1 MRAFTILFKNIKV
14 LLRSKSSALI
24 VLLAPLLV
32 VMIIG
37 IGFSDASQ
45 SAISIGIFNAE
56 ESELSL
62 RLIGNLNT
70 TENNLIFYKNENE
83 CIQSIRDG
91 AATTCV
97 IFPKGLSL
105 TDNSANEITFY
116 VDESRINLVYKI
128 ISTLNANI
136 DVGNTEVTE
145 EITTRLLEILKK
157 TSDEVDASTIT
168 LVSVKKSLD
177 SLISSTDLARAKLSN
192 MDIPE
197 ITASVSSYASTANKI
212 NIDFL
217 DLRTDARGVISEG
230 YDLIEA
236 INSSDETGDF
246 EYELN
251 QLNLSYDKTIN
262 LSKTIADLKDSLT
275 VAGNEVDIAKTKL
288 KTSRGIKD
296 EVLEIVTSANSDLK
310 LNKKSVEEVKSRQ
323 EDISGEVASFKI
335 TNPELIAKPIK
346 TRIESVTT
354 KNTRITYS
362 FPYLLMLVVLFVA
375 TMLSSTLVMLDKK
388 SRAYFRNFTIPVSNL
403 FLIFMT
409 YITTLLIL
417 IIQVA
422 IIMCVAKFGLDVPA
436 LNNIGISA
444 LIILAGI
451 SVFSLIGIVIGNL
464 FSTFESIT
472 MTTIAIGSIFIF
484 LSNLILPLE
493 TLSPEIQQI
502 ARYNP
507 YVITSEAIRRVM
519 LFNTGIEM
527 LVNDFLVLG
536 IYCAIAT
543 ILIIIINRVYSSKF
557 FTRTRS

>member
-1 MRAFTILFKNIKV
+1 MRALTILFKNIKV
-14 LLRSKSSALI
+14 LFRSKSSALI
-24 VLLAPLLV
+24 VLLAPLLI

-37 IGFSDASQ
+37 FGFSDANQ
-45 SAISIGIFNAE
+45 NTISVGIFNAE

-62 RLIGNLNT
+62 RLIENLNT
-70 TENNLIFYKNENE
+70 SENKLIFYQDEE
-83 CIQSIRDG
+83 QCVQSIKDG
-91 AATTCV
+91 ATVTCV
-97 IFPKGLSL
+97 IFPMGLSL
-105 TDNSANEITFY
+105 DDESINEITFH

-168 LVSVKKSLD
+168 LVSVKKSLAE
-177 SLISSTDLARAKLSN
+177 LITSTELARSKLNN
-192 MDIPE
+192 MDLPE
-197 ITASVSSYASTANKI
+197 ITSSVSGYASTVKSI
-212 NIDFL
+212 NTDFL
-217 DLRTDARGVISEG
+217 DIWTDARGVLSKG
-230 YDLIEA
+230 YDLIEE
-236 INSSDETGDF
+236 INSSTTNEFET
-246 EYELN
+246 ELD
-251 QLNLSYDKTIN
+251 QLNVSYNKTSN
-262 LSKTIADLKDSLT
+262 LSNKITELGRSLT
-275 VAGNEVDIAKTKL
+275 TAGKEIDKAKTQL
-288 KTSRGIKD
+288 KNSKSAKSA
-296 EVLEIVTSANSDLK
+296 VLEIIASANNAIK
-310 LNKKSVEEVKSRQ
+310 QNEKSVEDIKSRQ
-323 EDISGEVASFKI
+323 EDIAGDVASFKI

-346 TRIESVTT
+346 TKIESVTT

-362 FPYLLMLVVLFVA
+362 FPYLLMLVVLFVG

-388 SRAYFRNFTIPVSNL
+388 SKAYFRNFTIPLNNL

-409 YITTLLIL
+409 YLTTIIIL

-422 IIMCVAKFGLDVPA
+422 IIVCVVKFGLDVPV
-436 LNNIGISA
+436 LNNIAISA
-444 LIILAGI
+444 LIIFAGI
-451 SVFSLIGIVIGNL
+451 SVFSLLGIVIGNL

-507 YVITSEAIRRVM
+507 YVITSEAIRKVM

-527 LVNDFLVLG
+527 ISDDLLILG
-536 IYCAIAT
+536 IYCAVAAI
-543 ILIIIINRVYSSKF
+543 IIIIINRIYSSRF
-557 FTRTRS
+557 FTRTKN

>member
-1 MRAFTILFKNIKV
+1 MRALTILFKNIKV

-24 VLLAPLLV
+24 VLLAPLLI

-37 IGFSDASQ
+37 FGFSDASQ
-45 SAISIGIFNAE
+45 SAISVGVFNAE

-62 RLIGNLNT
+62 RLINNLNT
-70 TENNLIFYKNENE
+70 SENNLIFYKNENE
-83 CIQSIRDG
+83 CVQSIKDG
-91 AATTCV
+91 ATTTCV

-105 TDNSANEITFY
+105 TDESINEITFY

-177 SLISSTDLARAKLSN
+177 SLISSTDLARSKLSN

-236 INSSDETGDF
+236 INSSETDKF
-246 EYELN
+246 ENELG
-251 QLNLSYDKTIN
+251 QLNLSYNKTTN
-262 LSKTIADLKDSLT
+262 LSKTITDLKNSLT
-275 VAGNEVDIAKTKL
+275 TAGKEIDRAKTKL
-288 KTSRGIKD
+288 KTSRDVKGV
-296 EVLEIVTSANSDLK
+296 VLEMITSANNDIE
-310 LNKKSVEEVKSRQ
+310 LNQKSVEEVKSRQ

-346 TRIESVTT
+346 TKIESVTT

-388 SRAYFRNFTIPVSNL
+388 SRAYFRNFTIPLSNL

-417 IIQVA
+417 IVQVA
-422 IIMCVAKFGLDVPA
+422 IIMCVVKFGLDVPV
-436 LNNIGISA
+436 LNNIAISA
-444 LIILAGI
+444 LIIFAGI
-451 SVFSLIGIVIGNL
+451 SVFSLLGIVIGNL

-507 YVITSEAIRRVM
+507 YVITSETIRKVM

-527 LVNDFLVLG
+527 IVDDLLILG
-536 IYCAIAT
+536 IYCAVAAI
-543 ILIIIINRVYSSKF
+543 IIIIINRIYSSKF
-557 FTRTRS
+557 FTRTKN

>member
-1 MRAFTILFKNIKV
+1 
-14 LLRSKSSALI
+14 
-24 VLLAPLLV
+24 
-32 VMIIG
+32 
-37 IGFSDASQ
+37 
-45 SAISIGIFNAE
+45 
-56 ESELSL
+56 
-62 RLIGNLNT
+62 
-70 TENNLIFYKNENE
+70 
-83 CIQSIRDG
+83 
-91 AATTCV
+91 
-97 IFPKGLSL
+97 
-105 TDNSANEITFY
+105 
-116 VDESRINLVYKI
+116 
-128 ISTLNANI
+128 
-136 DVGNTEVTE
+136 
-145 EITTRLLEILKK
+145 
-157 TSDEVDASTIT
+157 
-168 LVSVKKSLD
+168 
-177 SLISSTDLARAKLSN
+177 

-236 INSSDETGDF
+236 INSSETDKF
-246 EYELN
+246 ENELG
-251 QLNLSYDKTIN
+251 QLNLSYNKTTN
-262 LSKTIADLKDSLT
+262 LSKTITDLKNSLT
-275 VAGNEVDIAKTKL
+275 TAGKEIDRAKTKL
-288 KTSRGIKD
+288 KTSRDVKGV
-296 EVLEIVTSANSDLK
+296 VLEMITSANNDIE
-310 LNKKSVEEVKSRQ
+310 LNQKSVEEVKSRQ

-346 TRIESVTT
+346 TKIESVTT

-388 SRAYFRNFTIPVSNL
+388 SRAYFRNFTIPLSNL

-417 IIQVA
+417 IVQVA
-422 IIMCVAKFGLDVPA
+422 IIMCVVKFGLDVPV
-436 LNNIGISA
+436 LNNIAISA
-444 LIILAGI
+444 LIIFAGI
-451 SVFSLIGIVIGNL
+451 SVFSLLGIVIGNL

-507 YVITSEAIRRVM
+507 YVITSETIRKVM

-527 LVNDFLVLG
+527 IVDDLLILG
-536 IYCAIAT
+536 IYCAVAAI
-543 ILIIIINRVYSSKF
+543 IIIIINRIYSSKF
-557 FTRTRS
+557 FTRTKN